1 MGAELD
7 ALTCPLLPG
16 SSCSLANPKS
26 RKINWNSGQAEP
38 ASSRGTE
45 TAESQESWIRT
56 RFLFEVEKG
65 KNEALAQSQDQLH
78 QLLEEDKQKDVVIV
92 HSFKANSRKALE
104 QDIVKMQNTLNEV
117 NKSSSHTRLRFSGQ
131 ASNLLDYL

>member
-1 MGAELD
+1 
-7 ALTCPLLPG
+7 
-16 SSCSLANPKS
+16 
-26 RKINWNSGQAEP
+26 
-38 ASSRGTE
+38 
-45 TAESQESWIRT
+45 
-56 RFLFEVEKG
+56 VEKG